1 CSATRLPAWGHA
13 TQIRYASSILRGA
26 HAMNLA
32 VLVAVVVIGADEP
45 KKPLFAT
52 VDLDR
57 GETVEV
63 RLADG
68 SNAKVKLVEIK
79 ETRDSLREALR
90 RADVTVEIN
99 GRTTTLTSGNYRLP
113 VLAGGVQV
121 DCPATKGL
129 YPNHDTFEDS
139 WGLDKD
145 ARLRLRP
152 EKSAWMEPGTFV

>member
-1 CSATRLPAWGHA
+1 
-13 TQIRYASSILRGA
+13 
-26 HAMNLA
+26 MNLA
-32 VLVAVVVIGADEP
+32 FLVATVVIGADEP

-63 RLADG
+63 RLPG
-68 SNAKVKLVEIK
+68 GGKSTVKLVEVK

-113 VLAGGVQV
+113 VRVQ
-121 DCPATKGL
+121 
-129 YPNHDTFEDS
+129 
-139 WGLDKD
+139 
-145 ARLRLRP
+145 
-152 EKSAWMEPGTFV
+152 